1 MNLPGADR
9 RPARMAFRV
18 VLVIAILFRASLA
31 HADEIR
37 VMTSGAFTAPY
48 LEVVPEFER
57 TTGHKVVTA
66 FGASMG
72 NAPDSIPARLQRG
85 EQADIVILAAD
96 ALDALVKQ
104 GKVVHGSRV
113 DLVRSRIAMAVRSG
127 TSKPDIRS

>member
-1 MNLPGADR
+1 MKLQGVDISPTRA
-9 RPARMAFRV
+9 ARHL
-18 VLVIAILFRASLA
+18 VLVVAILLRVSLA

-48 LEVVPEFER
+48 LEMVPEFER

-96 ALDALVKQ
+96 ALEGLMKQ
-104 GKVVHGSRV
+104 GQAAQGPR
-113 DLVRSRIAMAVRSG
+113 
-127 TSKPDIRS
+127 